1 MKQKLFTRNFI
12 FLIAGQ
18 ISSLIGNNTLKFA
31 LSMYVLERTGSASV
45 FAGLLALSMIPTIL
59 LSPFGGIL
67 ADRANR
73 RNIMVALDTLSGL
86 SVLIAGFAMASGQ
99 DIPVIGT
106 LLVVLS
112 VLGAFESPTVQACIP
127 QMLSGENIIKGNA
140 VVNQVASIASLITP
154 FLGSVFYTAL
164 GIRPVFYAAVVCFFV
179 TALFECFIRLDYKKP
194 ARATGIFTVIREDF
208 AVSIHFLRRE
218 QPGILKLLLLAA
230 AVSLFVAGTA
240 VVGFPYLVR
249 TVLELSAAHYGA
261 AESAMG
267 VASILGSLCVV
278 ALAKKM
284 RPRHLVIVLVF
295 FGLCLIPCGIAFLLP
310 LRTFTR
316 YIILLIMFCAC
327 QLGCS
332 LFSTYAISM
341 IQERTPE
348 HLMGKVMSYVFTLSL
363 CAQPAG
369 QIIYGALFD
378 RFSDSAYRVL
388 IPSGIIICVIGLA
401 SAGFFVQLEATTPD
415 QTDTLHRNI

>member
-86 SVLIAGFAMASGQ
+86 SVLIAGFATASGQ

-140 VVNQVASIASLITP
+140 VVNQVASIASLVTP

-208 AVSIHFLRRE
+208 AVSIHFLHRE

-249 TVLELSAAHYGA
+249 TVLGLSAAHYGA